1 MRWNTFCPNEPAVP
15 LMIAVSMDNSFST
28 SILVSMALQ
37 VASKCSL
44 CLLIYTAADR
54 CRYYY
59 AER

>member
-1 MRWNTFCPNEPAVP
+1 ML
-15 LMIAVSMDNSFST
+15 LMVTINADNSLYT

-37 VASKCSL
+37 VAGKRGL
-44 CLLIYTAADR
+44 CLLTYTAADR